1 MKNLIN
7 KILNASRNYTILDYS
22 LLKIC
27 LISLGILL
35 GASFSQFFL
44 NHLSIILTIFIVS
57 YIWILYKTFIKYK
70 N

>member
-7 KILNASRNYTILDYS
+7 KTLNASRKYNILDYG

-44 NHLSIILTIFIVS
+44 KNLSIIWAIFIIS

>member
-7 KILNASRNYTILDYS
+7 KTLNASRKYTIFDYS

-35 GASFSQFFL
+35 GVSFSQFFSKY
-44 NHLSIILTIFIVS
+44 LSIIGIIFIIS
-57 YIWILYKTFIKYK
+57 YILILYKTFIKY
-70 N
+70 